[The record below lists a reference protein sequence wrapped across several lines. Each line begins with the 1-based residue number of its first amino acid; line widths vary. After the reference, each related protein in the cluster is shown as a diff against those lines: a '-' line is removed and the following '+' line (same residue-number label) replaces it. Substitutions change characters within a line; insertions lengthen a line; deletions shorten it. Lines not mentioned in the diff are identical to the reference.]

1 MRRASGNGGHLVRNL
16 AITPTVAIFGI
27 WLAAA
32 PTHAQTAQSA
42 PEQSSLVVGA
52 LQIGSAADLEVEGI
66 DINVTIG
73 SVVYSYLLKN
83 AGERELNLTAS
94 VSMPEL
100 RASSDGTQT
109 WVLASNNP
117 ENPVSLAVTAA
128 GEPVTPKADVH
139 AYALALDRTAEIRAA
154 RLPLIPF
161 GPETDRTLA
170 ALPPDAVGRLAAL
183 GIISPRDPDQ
193 PKGSLTADWS
203 LDSVLSWQQA
213 LPPGKDVPIVVRFAP
228 VKAEYRLLQADLD
241 DLDSMKDEICLQP
254 QVLTA
259 LQSRL
264 KSGAAWK
271 VIDMSLA
278 VDGPAHWIDNPAPS
292 LSVQKPQPDAIVAFC
307 GMDDKTANR
316 PTVLGV
322 TPDDTDE
329 VRVVIFA
336 PAAK

>member
-1 MRRASGNGGHLVRNL
+1 MRSLV
-16 AITPTVAIFGI
+16 VAPMVAFIGAFI
-27 WLAAA
+27 AA
-32 PTHAQTAQSA
+32 PPVLAQTAQSA

-73 SVVYSYLLKN
+73 GIVYSYLLKN
-83 AGERELNLTAS
+83 TGDRELNLTAS
-94 VSMPEL
+94 VAMPEL
-100 RASSDGTQT
+100 RASADGTQT
-109 WVLASNNP
+109 WVLASNNS
-117 ENPVSLAVTAA
+117 ENPVNLAITAA
-128 GEPVTPKADVH
+128 GEPVMPKPEVH
-139 AYALALDRTAEIRAA
+139 AYALGLERTAEIKAA

-161 GPETDRTLA
+161 GPESDKAIA
-170 ALPPDAVGRLAAL
+170 ALPPDAVSRLASL
-183 GIISPRDPDQ
+183 GVISPHDPDR
-193 PKGSLTADWS
+193 PKDPPVADWS

-213 LPPGKDVPIVVRFAP
+213 LPPGKDMPIVVKFTP
-228 VKAEYRLLQADLD
+228 VKAEYRLAQADLD
-241 DLDSMKDEICLQP
+241 DLDNMKNEICLQP
-254 QVLTA
+254 QVLAT

-264 KSGAAWK
+264 KSGGAWK
-271 VIDMSLA
+271 VTEISLA

-292 LSVQKPQPDAIVAFC
+292 ISVQKPQADAIVAFC
-307 GMDDKTANR
+307 GMDSKTANR